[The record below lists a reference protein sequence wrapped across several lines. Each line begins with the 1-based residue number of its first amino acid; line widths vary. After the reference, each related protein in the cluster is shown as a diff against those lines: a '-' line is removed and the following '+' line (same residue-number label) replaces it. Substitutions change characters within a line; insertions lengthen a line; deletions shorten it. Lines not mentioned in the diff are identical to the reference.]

1 MEGCHH
7 HDGLGQHSRHAG
19 CENDP
24 QSCLV
29 HSAGERPRVGT
40 DYEGAE
46 ETEGQGALQKVAEL
60 AVIGSDD
67 GGVVVLTEDAYD
79 G

>member
-1 MEGCHH
+1 M
-7 HDGLGQHSRHAG
+7 
-19 CENDP
+19 
-24 QSCLV
+24 
-29 HSAGERPRVGT
+29 GT